1 MTPICEPGFTKSAG
15 DFVQS
20 TAHFSPICAPECT
33 KSERYN
39 FVVPICLPGET
50 NSAGILSGKGT
61 HIERA
66 CGACIAISYGVCLI
80 YTVHLRRGFFVNP
93 GLQNPVPICN
103 LEVTKSCAIFVSPV
117 KQSEF
122 HSTDKEY
129 DGYDGLKGF
138 SNSFIRKTKNKYI

>member
-1 MTPICEPGFTKSAG
+1 M
-15 DFVQS
+15 QS

-39 FVVPICLPGET
+39 FVVPSFPIDGKF
-50 NSAGILSGKGT
+50 SAGILSGKGT
-61 HIERA
+61 HTERA

-103 LEVTKSCAIFVSPV
+103 LEVTKSRAIFVSPV

-122 HSTDKEY
+122 HSTDKKDE
-129 DGYDGLKGF
+129 GL
-138 SNSFIRKTKNKYI
+138 